1 MLRKVSKPALR
12 TPLQSKRSS
21 AGAAQR
27 TRADAPLSIVI
38 LAAGR
43 GTRMQSDLP
52 KVMQPLAGAP
62 LLSYVLELASQLEP
76 ATTHIVYGHGAER
89 MREQFANAPVQW
101 ALQAEQ
107 LGTGHALQQ
116 AMPAIPASHRVLV
129 LYGDVPL
136 LRIESLRE
144 LIAVAAGR
152 NLALLSAAPADPSGY
167 GRIVRGARGALLRI
181 VEERDASARE
191 RALREVNSGVVMAP
205 AGPLRKWLS
214 QLQPRNAQ
222 HEYYLTDIV
231 ALALRARTRVV
242 AVMVRDAAEVQGVND
257 RLQLAQAEAEY
268 RRRRTCALM
277 SQGVTLI
284 DPARVD
290 VRGEVTVGRDVLLD
304 VNVVLHGPIHLADRV
319 RIGPNCVLTAATIGA
334 DTVLY
339 ANCVVQ
345 NAQIGSGCEIGPFTR
360 LRPQARLADG
370 VHLGNFVEVK
380 NSFIGE
386 RSKVNHLSYV
396 GDSEI
401 GSRVNVG
408 AGTITCNYD
417 GANKWRTDIGNGAFI
432 GSGCMLVA
440 PVKVGDGATIGAGST
455 ITSDAPAGKLTLA
468 RSQQVT
474 IEQWQRPIKSQRK
487 P

>member
-1 MLRKVSKPALR
+1 M
-12 TPLQSKRSS
+12 T
-21 AGAAQR
+21 
-27 TRADAPLSIVI
+27 
-38 LAAGR
+38 
-43 GTRMQSDLP
+43 
-52 KVMQPLAGAP
+52 
-62 LLSYVLELASQLEP
+62 YV
-76 ATTHIVYGHGAER
+76 VYGDGAELI
-89 MREQFANAPVQW
+89 REHFANAPVHW

-107 LGTGHALQQ
+107 LGTGHALLQ
-116 AMPAIPASHRVLV
+116 AMPAVPDNHRVLV

-144 LIAVAAGR
+144 LIAVAGGR
-152 NLALLSAAPADPSGY
+152 NLALLSAAPADTTGY
-167 GRIVRGARGALLRI
+167 GRIVRDARGALLRI
-181 VEERDASARE
+181 VEERDATARE
-191 RALREVNSGVVMAP
+191 RSIREVNSGVLLGP
-205 AGPLRKWLS
+205 AGLMRKWLG
-214 QLQPRNAQ
+214 QLRPRNAQ
-222 HEYYLTDIV
+222 REYYLTDVV

-242 AVMVRDAAEVQGVND
+242 AVMADDASEVQGVND
-257 RLQLAQAEAEY
+257 RLQLAEAEAEY
-268 RRRRTCALM
+268 RRRRARALM

-284 DPARVD
+284 DPARLD

-304 VNVVLHGPIHLADRV
+304 VNVVLHGPVHLADRV
-319 RIGPNCVLTAATIGA
+319 RIGPNCVLANASVGPG
-334 DTVLY
+334 TVLY

-345 NAQIGSGCEIGPFTR
+345 NAQIGGGCEIGPFTR
-360 LRPQARLADG
+360 LRPHARLADG

-380 NSFIGE
+380 NSVIGE

-417 GANKWRTDIGNGAFI
+417 GANKWRTEIGNGAFI

-468 RSQQVT
+468 RSPQVT
-474 IEQWQRPIKSQRK
+474 IEQWERPIKRPPK